1 MIKKLLP
8 ILPLIA
14 CGTHPAKADP
24 QPEYTPPIEETIEHH
39 LEILAEMS
47 ANGELAELQ
56 QYNPIPDG
64 EIVCLDKECKL
75 MADDFYGVALSCFA
89 ETGIALK
96 IANYDFSKHA
106 NGDVVKAF
114 MGSDYFKKIG
124 AYLAAQARRGK
135 YLRFTSYL
143 SSFGLGA
150 PGIREVA
157 IAFAAGGCA
166 YGVTKTILALHDE
179 QKACRA
185 QLEQAKSTLR
195 IQQEL
200 FETNQRL
207 TENLGQCQSNV
218 SKLEKK
224 LDYIIKMTE
233 ALQSTTK

>member
-1 MIKKLLP
+1 MLKKLLP

-14 CGTHPAKADP
+14 CGTHSAKADP
-24 QPEYTPPIEETIEHH
+24 HPEHTPPIEETIERH

-47 ANGELAELQ
+47 ANGDLIELQ

-64 EIVCLDKECKL
+64 EIVCLDKECKIV
-75 MADDFYGVALSCFA
+75 AEDFYGVALGCFT

-96 IANYDFSKHA
+96 IANYDFGKHM
-106 NGDVVKAF
+106 NGDIMKAV
-114 MGSDYFKKIG
+114 MGSDQVKKIG
-124 AYLAAQARRGK
+124 TYLSLQAAKGK
-135 YLRFTSYL
+135 FLRFTSYL
-143 SSFGLGA
+143 SAFGIGA
-150 PGIREVA
+150 PGIRELT

-166 YGVTKTILALHDE
+166 YGVTKTILALQDE

-218 SKLEKK
+218 SKLEQK

-233 ALQSTTK
+233 ALQSTKH